1 MVLWLAVKLPDF
13 YRERESCECPRS
25 SRRARGERPSP
36 LTNGSSA
43 MAARKRKW
51 PAARSLHGGQS
62 RTSTS
67 PAALR
72 LPRLRT
78 SEGAG
83 AVGCLPHGQ
92 RRMEGPDLRHGVP
105 ERPGTDGHL
114 QRNWLG
120 GGETGNVNL
129 RGIRSLWSR
138 PWNIELAADTAHR
151 AFLHFPVPRHRSDL
165 AIRRI
170 LPERM
175 VPALSFQMPALV
187 PQIPFKIIV
196 LHAGASSKRCRT
208 LPGAGLRFRASS
220 RW

>member
-1 MVLWLAVKLPDF
+1 MACALGAVPTW
-13 YRERESCECPRS
+13 EW
-25 SRRARGERPSP
+25 RAR
-36 LTNGSSA
+36 SA
-43 MAARKRKW
+43 ICKHPHSAHPHGARQNARGRKW
-51 PAARSLHGGQS
+51 PAARSLYGGQS

-83 AVGCLPHGQ
+83 AGQCLPHGQ
-92 RRMEGPDLRHGVP
+92 RRMEGPGFWHGVP
-105 ERPGTDGHL
+105 ERPGTDGQF
-114 QRNWLG
+114 QRTWLD

-129 RGIRSLWSR
+129 RGIPSLWSR

-151 AFLHFPVPRHRSDL
+151 AFLHFPVPRNGSDF

-175 VPALSFQMPALV
+175 VPALSFQMAALL
-187 PQIPFKIIV
+187 PQMPFKIIE

-220 RW
+220 RP